1 MNNDTLIVSMTSYPK
16 RIGTT
21 RDIYNIILGQ
31 KEDDVHFV
39 LVLSEDEFP
48 NLELDLPKDLRENFG
63 VEIIWDK
70 GNIRSHKKLIPTLER
85 YPDNA
90 ILVVDDD
97 MTMRPGW
104 LHEFIEMHKKYPE
117 DIIYGQTSSVVIT
130 ERDGSLREI
139 RNFDNTYLRGVA
151 TINQK
156 PANGAAGTLYPA
168 HTFTSP
174 LFFDREKFMALS
186 PTSDETWQF
195 LFCVLSGRRY
205 RSLYENGICRY
216 DIQTNQEDCLADV
229 NKEKYTEIHNI
240 LAAHFPQYKEK
251 LQERLPGV
259 VVSMATYGERM
270 NNSMTAI
277 LSILRQTMR
286 PEKFILNIPVDDV
299 KNMSQELLDL
309 VKVGDIEVHQV
320 IDDMGPHNKWI
331 YAATEYYDRCIL
343 LVDDDVEYENTM
355 IQRMFT
361 WWQRNPGCV
370 ISSRCRWISMNID
383 GSIKPYGEWPVF
395 HGAQGVATRSFLPT
409 GCGGTFIPPYIL
421 EDAIDYDM
429 IKDFALDDDLY
440 LKLIFNK
447 HYANVLFVNVEK
459 HDIYVGGKQLSCDM
473 NKKIERIQGILDKYD
488 IMAGAHIL

>member
-1 MNNDTLIVSMTSYPK
+1 
-16 RIGTT
+16 
-21 RDIYNIILGQ
+21 
-31 KEDDVHFV
+31 
-39 LVLSEDEFP
+39 
-48 NLELDLPKDLRENFG
+48 
-63 VEIIWDK
+63 
-70 GNIRSHKKLIPTLER
+70 
-85 YPDNA
+85 
-90 ILVVDDD
+90 
-97 MTMRPGW
+97 
-104 LHEFIEMHKKYPE
+104 
-117 DIIYGQTSSVVIT
+117 
-130 ERDGSLREI
+130 
-139 RNFDNTYLRGVA
+139 
-151 TINQK
+151 
-156 PANGAAGTLYPA
+156 
-168 HTFTSP
+168 
-174 LFFDREKFMALS
+174 
-186 PTSDETWQF
+186 
-195 LFCVLSGRRY
+195 
-205 RSLYENGICRY
+205 
-216 DIQTNQEDCLADV
+216 
-229 NKEKYTEIHNI
+229 
-240 LAAHFPQYKEK
+240 
-251 LQERLPGV
+251 
-259 VVSMATYGERM
+259 
-270 NNSMTAI
+270 MTAI

-309 VKVGDIEVHQV
+309 VKVGDIEVHPV

-370 ISSRCRWISMNID
+370 ISGRCRWISMDID

-395 HGAQGVATRSFLPT
+395 HGAQGVATRSLFPT

-421 EDAIDYDM
+421 EGAIDYDM

-447 HYANVLFVNVEK
+447 HYANVLFINVEK